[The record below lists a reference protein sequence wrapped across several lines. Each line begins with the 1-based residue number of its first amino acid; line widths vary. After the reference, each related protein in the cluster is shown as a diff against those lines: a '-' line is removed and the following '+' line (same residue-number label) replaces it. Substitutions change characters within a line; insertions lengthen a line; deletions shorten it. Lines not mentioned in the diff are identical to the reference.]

1 MNIELI
7 NIFNFTWI
15 FVGIRYIVV
24 NKVTMF
30 SLRYMMNDYMVHM
43 VHRITTSRT
52 DTAPARLTSSS
63 SSARRPTSR
72 RCRQHT
78 GHRADTYIYVIC
90 IHMHFVHVFLCIRR
104 STAALVHP
112 CVQTYIRRS
121 GAPPLLSHRPFSWPS
136 WSTFILSLSLMLNNH
151 TRANRAVDVL
161 YIGFVFWS

>member
-1 MNIELI
+1 MVIWAIRHIYLHFIMTYTYIINIE
-7 NIFNFTWI
+7 
-15 FVGIRYIVV
+15 
-24 NKVTMF
+24 F
-30 SLRYMMNDYMVHM
+30 SHMMNDYMVDHM

-63 SSARRPTSR
+63 SSSARRPASR
-72 RCRQHT
+72 HRRQHT

-90 IHMHFVHVFLCIRR
+90 IHMHFVHAFLCIRR

-136 WSTFILSLSLMLNNH
+136 WSTFVLSLSLMLNNH
-151 TRANRAVDVL
+151 TRANCVGD
-161 YIGFVFWS
+161 